1 MPDDQDNSPDDRLT
15 PRQTIDKMTSDAY
28 ARGGPAAARQM
39 RKLATDSMRRADRK
53 GK

>member
-1 MPDDQDNSPDDRLT
+1 MPDNHDNSPDGRLT

-28 ARGGPAAARQM
+28 ARGGPAAAKQM

-53 GK
+53 RK